1 MSSAASCDHHLLVDT
16 RIAELLELG
25 RELGREDRTL
35 AILGEGNISAK
46 LNDAQ
51 FAIKASGC
59 ALATLT
65 ERDITV
71 CDTARVIAIL
81 EQASPTDEWVEA
93 QLLAA
98 RVDSNAKKPSLE
110 AMFHAALL
118 ALPGVHFVAH
128 CHPLNVN
135 RVLCSSRAQEFA
147 EYRLFPDH
155 VVYCGPR
162 SVFVPYA
169 DPGLPL
175 ALEVAKRTT
184 QLRDETGAV
193 PKLILLEN
201 HGTIALGSTM
211 QGALACTLMAEKAA
225 AIFAGAAAIDGP
237 KFLTAKEVDRIATRR
252 DEAHRRRQL
261 E

>member
-1 MSSAASCDHHLLVDT
+1 MET

-25 RELGREDRTL
+25 RALGREDRTL

-46 LNDAQ
+46 LNDTR

-59 ALATLT
+59 LLATLT

-71 CDTARVIAIL
+71 CDTARVLAIL
-81 EQASPTDEWVEA
+81 EQPNPTDEWIEA
-93 QLLAA
+93 ELLAA

-110 AMFHAALL
+110 AMFHATLL
-118 ALPGVHFVAH
+118 AFPGVHFVAH

-147 EYRLFPDH
+147 DYRLFPDH
-155 VVYCGPR
+155 VVYCGAR

-175 ALEVAKRTT
+175 ALEVARRTSK
-184 QLRDETGAV
+184 LRDEIGAV
-193 PKLILLEN
+193 PQLILLEN
-201 HGTIALGSTM
+201 HGTIALGPTM
-211 QGALACTLMAEKAA
+211 QGTLACTLMAEKAA

-237 KFLTAKEVDRIATRR
+237 KFLTAKEVERIATRR

>member
-1 MSSAASCDHHLLVDT
+1 VDS
-16 RIAELLELG
+16 RIAELIELG
-25 RELGREDRTL
+25 HQLGQEHRGL

-46 LNDAQ
+46 LGDER
-51 FAIKASGC
+51 FAVKASGR

-71 CDTARVIAIL
+71 CDTGRVLAIL
-81 EQASPTDEWVEA
+81 DRDNPSDEAVETD
-93 QLLAA
+93 LLAA
-98 RVDSNAKKPSLE
+98 RVDASAKKPSLE
-110 AMFHAALL
+110 AMFHAVLL
-118 ALPGVHFVAH
+118 SEAGVQFVAH

-135 RVLCSSRAQEFA
+135 RVLCSPRASEFA

-155 VVYCGPR
+155 VVYCGAR

-175 ALEVAKRTT
+175 AREIARRTAKFRK
-184 QLRDETGAV
+184 ETGSA
-193 PKLILLEN
+193 PKLIVLEN

-211 QGALACTLMAEKAA
+211 QSVLACTMMAEKAA
-225 AIFAGAAAIDGP
+225 AIFAGAAALDGP
-237 KFLTAKEVDRIATRR
+237 KYLSAREVERIATRK
-252 DEAHRRRQL
+252 DEAHRRRGL